1 MATKIVMPKMT
12 DTMEE
17 GVLIKW
23 YKKEGE
29 KVEAGD
35 RIAEI
40 ETDKAVMDLEAYGYG
55 ILKKILIG
63 EQSRVPVGKLIGV
76 IAREDE
82 DIEAILAQDKEVKEA
97 KEVKPKARAV
107 EAEKTTTEEMRNIK
121 AMEAVKADIIEA
133 SPRARKIAEEAGI
146 DITKV
151 SGTGPGKRITQKDVE
166 AYMSTPGKAASIGV
180 DYEEEELS
188 LIRKT
193 IARRMTGSKA
203 PVPHFYLSSTI
214 DMGNVLKLK
223 EELGQDGIKVSI
235 TDIIIKAAATALKRN
250 AKINASFMGDVVRY
264 YKRINI
270 GIAVSLEDGLIS
282 PVIRDADLKGL
293 KEISDET
300 KDLVSRART
309 KSLRP
314 DEYEGGRITISNL
327 GMFNIENF
335 IAVITPPEAAVI
347 AVGSIIDEPVVAGG
361 VVSSAKR
368 MKVTLSCDHRVIDGV
383 QGARFL
389 IDLKGCL
396 EYPARMIE

>member
-29 KVEAGD
+29 KVETGD

-82 DIEAILAQDKEVKEA
+82 DIDAILAEDMEA
-97 KEVKPKARAV
+97 KEVKPKVRAV
-107 EAEKTTTEEMRNIK
+107 EAEKTTAEEMRDIK
-121 AMEAVKADIIEA
+121 ARDAVKADIIEA
-133 SPRARKIAEEAGI
+133 SPRARKIAGEAGI

-166 AYMSTPGKAASIGV
+166 AYISMPGKAASIGV
-180 DYEEEELS
+180 DFEEEELS

-223 EELGQDGIKVSI
+223 GELGQDGIKVSI

-250 AKINASFMGDVVRY
+250 AKINASFMGESVRY

-300 KDLVSRART
+300 KALVLRART

-327 GMFNIENF
+327 GMFDIENF

-347 AVGSIIDEPVVAGG
+347 AVGSIRDEPVVAGG
-361 VVSSAKR
+361 VVTSAKR
-368 MKVTLSCDHRVIDGV
+368 MKVTLSFDHRVIDGV

>member
-82 DIEAILAQDKEVKEA
+82 DIEAILAADKEV
-97 KEVKPKARAV
+97 KEVKPKARVV

-151 SGTGPGKRITQKDVE
+151 SGTGPGGRITQKDVE
-166 AYMSTPGKAASIGV
+166 AHISTARKGAPKGV

-193 IARRMTGSKA
+193 IARRMTSSKA

-214 DMGNVLKLK
+214 EMGNALKLK
-223 EELGQDGIKVSI
+223 EELDRDGIKVSI
-235 TDIIIKAAATALKRN
+235 TDIIVKAAATALKRN
-250 AKINASFMGDVVRY
+250 HKINASFIGELVRY

-300 KDLVSRART
+300 KDLFSRART

-314 DEYEGGRITISNL
+314 DEYEGGSITISNL

-368 MKVTLSCDHRVIDGV
+368 MKVTLSFDHRVIDGV

>member
-17 GVLIKW
+17 GILIKW

-55 ILKKILIG
+55 ILRKILIG
-63 EQSRVPVGKLIGV
+63 DQSRVPVGTLIGV

-82 DIEAILAQDKEVKEA
+82 DVEAILAADKEV
-97 KEVKPKARAV
+97 KEVKPKARVV
-107 EAEKTTTEEMRNIK
+107 EAEKITTEEIRSVK

-151 SGTGPGKRITQKDVE
+151 SGTGPGGRITQKDVE
-166 AYMSTPGKAASIGV
+166 AYVSMPRKGASIGA

-193 IARRMTGSKA
+193 IARRMTSSKA

-214 DMGNVLKLK
+214 NMGNVLKLK

-250 AKINASFMGDVVRY
+250 AKINASFMGESVRY
-264 YKRINI
+264 YKKINI

-314 DEYEGGRITISNL
+314 DEYEGGSITISNL
-327 GMFNIENF
+327 GMFSIENF

-368 MKVTLSCDHRVIDGV
+368 MKLTMSFDHRVIDGV

-389 IDLKGCL
+389 TDLKGCL

>member
-17 GVLIKW
+17 GILIKW

-63 EQSRVPVGKLIGV
+63 EQSRVPVGKLIGI

-82 DIEAILAQDKEVKEA
+82 DIEAILAAD
-97 KEVKPKARAV
+97 KEVKPKARVV
-107 EAEKTTTEEMRNIK
+107 EAGKTITEEIHSVK
-121 AMEAVKADIIEA
+121 AMEAVKADKIEA

-146 DITKV
+146 DITKA
-151 SGTGPGKRITQKDVE
+151 SGTGPGGRITQKDVE
-166 AYMSTPGKAASIGV
+166 AYISKPRKVASIGV

-193 IARRMTGSKA
+193 IARRMTSSKA

-250 AKINASFMGDVVRY
+250 AKINASFMGELVRY

-314 DEYEGGRITISNL
+314 DEYEGGSITISNL
-327 GMFNIENF
+327 GMFLIENF

-368 MKVTLSCDHRVIDGV
+368 MKVTMSFDHRVIDGV